1 MSAGSERPQAASHHQ
16 DGGLDAPQSNTI
28 RWEQDEDGIVVLTL
42 DDPGQTANTMNAAYR
57 ESMAATV
64 DRLEAE
70 REQIAGVV
78 ITSAKKTFFA
88 GGDLND
94 LIKATRDDAPRVAE
108 EVRELKRQLRRLET
122 LGKPVAAAINGAALG
137 GGLEICLACHHRII
151 LDDSQAV
158 VGFPEVQL
166 GLLPG
171 AGGVVRTVRML
182 GIADA
187 LLQLLLQ
194 GQRHRP
200 AKAKELGIV
209 DEIVSSREELVPTAK
224 AWIKSR
230 GGDEPVLQPWDA
242 KGYKIPGG
250 TPSNPKLAQNLPAFP
265 ANLRKQLKG
274 ANYPAPHHIMA
285 AAVEGAQVD
294 FDNAIEI
301 EGRYF
306 VDLATGSV
314 SKNMIQAFFF
324 DMQRV
329 SGSRGR
335 PEGIEPFSPG
345 KMVVL
350 GAGMMGAAIAYVS
363 AKAGIEVV
371 LKDVDLAAAERGKG
385 YSVKLLDKAVSRG
398 RSTQEQA
405 DALLARITPSADP
418 ADAAG
423 AELVIEAVFEDPK
436 VKAQVF
442 AEIEP
447 HLAEGALLG
456 SNTSTLP
463 ITNLA
468 QGVSRPEEFIG
479 LHFFSP
485 VDKMPLLEII
495 KGEKTSEETL
505 YRSLDLAKLIKKTPI
520 VVNDSRGFFTSRVIG
535 TFINEGIAMLIEG
548 VPAPTIEQA
557 SSQAGYPAPVLQL
570 SDELNLKLMRKIRT
584 AAKEAAQ
591 AGSTGWDAH
600 PSEQVIDRML
610 DKHDRPGR
618 LEGRG
623 FYEYAEGKRA
633 GLWKGLRE
641 AFPPVPDPASISLRD
656 LEERMLFAEAI
667 ESVKCLDE
675 GVIESVADANI
686 GSILGIG
693 FPGWTGGVLQ
703 YINGYE
709 HPEAGSGP
717 AGFLARAR
725 ELAERYGDRFTPPA
739 SLVEKAERGER
750 YLDEVPVAA

>member
-1 MSAGSERPQAASHHQ
+1 MGESVT
-16 DGGLDAPQSNTI
+16 TI
-28 RWEQDEDGIVVLTL
+28 RWGQDEDGIVVLTL
-42 DDPGQTANTMNAAYR
+42 DDPNQSANTMNAAYA

-70 REQIAGVV
+70 REQITGVV

-88 GGDLND
+88 GGDLHD
-94 LIKATRDDAPRVAE
+94 LRRVRKEEAE
-108 EVRELKRQLRRLET
+108 QLAEMVRAGKDRLRRLET
-122 LGKPVAAAINGAALG
+122 LGVPVVAAINGAALG
-137 GGLEICLACHHRII
+137 GGLEICLATHHRIAV
-151 LDDSQAV
+151 DDPKVQM
-158 VGFPEVQL
+158 GFPEVQL

-182 GIADA
+182 GIVEA
-187 LLQLLLQ
+187 LMQLLMQ
-194 GQRHRP
+194 GQRLRP
-200 AKAKELGIV
+200 AKAKDLGIL
-209 DEIVSSREELVPTAK
+209 DEIVASQDELVPAAK
-224 AWIKSR
+224 AWIKER
-230 GGDEPVLQPWDA
+230 AAAEEPVLQPWDV

-250 TPSNPKLAQNLPAFP
+250 TPSSPALAQNLPAFP

-294 FDNAIEI
+294 FDTASEI

-306 VDLATGSV
+306 VDLATGQV
-314 SKNMIQAFFF
+314 AKNMIQAFFF
-324 DMQRV
+324 DMQQA
-329 SGSRGR
+329 SGDRGR
-335 PEGIEPFSPG
+335 PAELEPF
-345 KMVVL
+345 KATKVLVL
-350 GAGMMGAAIAYVS
+350 GAGMMGAAIAYVC

-371 LKDVDLAAAERGKG
+371 LKDVSLEAAERGKG
-385 YSVKLLDKAVSRG
+385 YSEGLLEKALARG

-405 DALLARITPSADP
+405 DALLARITPSENP

-423 AELVIEAVFEDPK
+423 ADLVIEAVFEDPA

-447 HLAEGALLG
+447 HIAPDALLA

-463 ITNLA
+463 ITELA
-468 QGVSRPEEFIG
+468 EGVSRPADFIG

-505 YRSLDLAKLIKKTPI
+505 YRALDVARQIKKTPI

-535 TFINEGIAMLIEG
+535 TFINEGIAMLLEG
-548 VPAPTIEQA
+548 VPAPSIEQA

-570 SDELNLKLMRKIRT
+570 SDELNLNLMRKIRV
-584 AAKEAAQ
+584 AAQ
-591 AGSTGWDAH
+591 AASEAEGFAWASH
-600 PSEQVIDRML
+600 PSTAVIDRML
-610 DKHDRPGR
+610 DEFDRGGR
-618 LEGRG
+618 LAGKG
-623 FYEYAEGKRA
+623 FYEYEDGKRV
-633 GLWKGLRE
+633 GLWKGLKD
-641 AFPPVPDPASISLRD
+641 AFPETGDPSTISLKD
-656 LEERMLFAEAI
+656 LEERMLFI
-667 ESVKCLDE
+667 ESIETVRCLDE

-709 HPEAGSGP
+709 NGV
-717 AGFLARAR
+717 AGFVARAR
-725 ELAERYGDRFTPPA
+725 ELAAAYGERFEPPA
-739 SLVEKAERGER
+739 SLLERAERGEP
-750 YLDEVPVAA
+750 YSDESLALAGA